1 MLTRHRLPLLEVPSA
16 LRDTSTGHHDI
27 LYEVKALRMAA
38 EAVIRHHI
46 RTKSLE
52 IHFQRAVDDW
62 FLQAKPRLK
71 SHKTRKKYEDG
82 VEKMIEKLPLE
93 EICDML
99 DSGNGV
105 KLHAT

>member
-1 MLTRHRLPLLEVPSA
+1 MLIRHRLLLLEAPSA
-16 LRDTSTGHHDI
+16 LRDTSTGHHDS
-27 LYEVKALRMAA
+27 LYEVKALRMGA

-62 FLQAKPRLK
+62 FSQAKPRLK
-71 SHKTRKKYEDG
+71 SYKTRKRYEDE
-82 VEKMIEKLPLE
+82 VEKMIKKLPLE
-93 EICDML
+93 EICDTL
-99 DSGNGV
+99 DNGNGV